1 MSLPSPVFTCNA
13 CVIQFKSS
21 DLQRYH
27 MKTEWHRYNLKRRVA
42 ELPPIGAD
50 VFAEKLQISEREKA
64 ENQVDEFGFA
74 LLKPANLPK
83 EDLEVTSIP
92 HKGKKGIRRKSNES
106 SKDQG
111 NSINEKSLDSPANA
125 SDISDSEG
133 TTTDFGEN
141 TASEYGFT
149 SDSNWESESE
159 IASVADSERILDSNK
174 VTITDCIYCGLQNRD
189 VNRNIN
195 HMFEA
200 HGLYIPE
207 RSYLADLP
215 GLLNFLIQEIVIKK
229 LCLCCNFQGSSF
241 KSIRDHMLSKRH
253 CKMPY
258 ETKEERE
265 KFAQF
270 YDFSSLNESDVD
282 HKESDKSSKK
292 KIHFKEEDEE
302 IDDDDDDDDTFDG
315 HQINSNYTTVEL
327 DDTGLELT
335 LPNGAR
341 AGHRIGQRYFRQN
354 LPPSPESRDSRATVS
369 AADRRL
375 ASGITERQ
383 WKQGMKDMRKE
394 EQKAMN
400 RQLRRQKPEK
410 INFQPHYRD
419 EFLQ

>member
-1 MSLPSPVFTCNA
+1 MSLASPIFTCNA

-42 ELPPIGAD
+42 ELPPISAD

-74 LLKPANLPK
+74 ILKPVNLPK
-83 EDLEVTSIP
+83 SDLEAGSIP
-92 HKGKKGIRRKSNES
+92 HRNKGAIRRKILNG
-106 SKDQG
+106 KTKTLD
-111 NSINEKSLDSPANA
+111 KSVNDKSAEANA
-125 SDISDSEG
+125 NAPDVSDSEG
-133 TTTDFGEN
+133 TNTDFGEN

-159 IASVADSERILDSNK
+159 IASIADSERIVDSSK
-174 VTITDCIYCGLQNRD
+174 VTITDCIYCGLQNKE

-195 HMFEA
+195 HMFAA

-207 RSYLADLP
+207 RSYLADLT
-215 GLLNFLIQEIVIKK
+215 GLLNFLIQEIVVKK
-229 LCLCCNFQGSSF
+229 LCLCCNFQGSSLE
-241 KSIRDHMLSKRH
+241 SIRDHMLSKRH

-258 ETKEERE
+258 ETKEERA

-270 YDFSSLNESDVD
+270 YDFSSLDETDIDN
-282 HKESDKSSKK
+282 KESDKSSKK
-292 KIHFKEEDEE
+292 KIHFKDEDEE
-302 IDDDDDDDDTFDG
+302 IDGGEDLG
-315 HQINSNYTTVEL
+315 RHQINSNYTTVEV

-335 LPNGAR
+335 LPTGAR

-354 LPPSPESRDSRATVS
+354 LPPSPEGRESRATVS

-375 ASGITERQ
+375 ASGVTERQ
-383 WKQGMKDMRKE
+383 WKQGMKNMQKE
-394 EQKAMN
+394 EQKVMN
-400 RQLRRQKPEK
+400 RQLRRQKPSK
-410 INFQPHYRD
+410 VNFQPHYRD
-419 EFLQ
+419 ELLQ